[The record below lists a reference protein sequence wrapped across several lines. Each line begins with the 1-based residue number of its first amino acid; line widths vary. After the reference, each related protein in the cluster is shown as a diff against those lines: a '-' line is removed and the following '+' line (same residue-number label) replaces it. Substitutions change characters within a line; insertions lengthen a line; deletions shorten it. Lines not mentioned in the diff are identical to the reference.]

1 MNHFDEEGKLIFP
14 NKESIRKELEKSGV
28 KGKENLHVTQVYC
41 PNGHE
46 MIMPGNAKFDGLPG
60 IKLFLKGKNK
70 EDIVYI
76 SPFLNK
82 RQRTGGDDFGLGDK
96 LEVQCPVC
104 KEKMRVIGP
113 CDCQWNG
120 EYVMLS
126 LDKNPDNRNAVCFC
140 DIWGCPKGDVRLAG
154 EVVAEY
160 IRDYRL

>member
-1 MNHFDEEGKLIFP
+1 MDHFDKDGKLNIP
-14 NKESIRKELEKSGV
+14 DKDSIKSKLEKIGL
-28 KGKENLHVTQVYC
+28 KCQTEPFVTQVFC

-46 MIMPGNAKFDGLPG
+46 LIMPDNAKFDGLPG
-60 IKLFLKGKNK
+60 IKLFLKGDDK
-70 EDIVYI
+70 EDIVFI

-82 RQRTGGDDFGLGDK
+82 RHRTGGEAFDLGDK
-96 LEVQCPVC
+96 LEVRCPVC
-104 KEKMRVIGP
+104 NEKMPVIGP

-126 LDKNPDNRNAVCFC
+126 LDKDPTNRNAVCFC